1 MNNTSKKIQVIIPT
15 IPKDYLRMRRIQ
27 PERVLKY
34 LPVSELIFIG
44 NRELCDIVN
53 EDIDK
58 RFGGLSIRTLHE
70 EELVERQ
77 PVIDYIKGYIKRTD
91 DEMLPEV
98 RCGWYYQQ
106 YLKMSFSTVCSGD
119 YYMSWDMD
127 TVPLRHIDM
136 FDADGKPCFDVKN
149 EFIPGYFSTMEKLLG
164 LKKAIKGSFI
174 SEHMIFNKDYMKEL
188 MDAIKDSP
196 VNGDNIWEKIIEA
209 VDPIYLK
216 LGFSEFETYGT
227 FVTYRYPDAYSK
239 RQFASLRRGSWFVN
253 EKDITEEDM
262 EWLSKDYDAVTFE
275 NAEQIPDMVQLFRNP
290 KYRNNMSAKKFYET
304 ILESGYFG
312 EYKDGWLDAGGEG
325 DWFSP
330 V

>member
-1 MNNTSKKIQVIIPT
+1 
-15 IPKDYLRMRRIQ
+15 MRHIQ
-27 PERVLKY
+27 PERVIKY

-44 NRELCDIVN
+44 NTELCDIVN
-53 EDIDK
+53 EDIEK
-58 RFGGLSIRTLHE
+58 KYIGLPIRTLNE
-70 EELVERQ
+70 EELVKRQ
-77 PVIDYIKGYIKRTD
+77 PVVDYIKEYIMRTD
-91 DEMLPEV
+91 EEMLPEV

-106 YLKMSFSTVCSGD
+106 YLKMSFCNVCNGEF
-119 YYMSWDMD
+119 YMSWDMD
-127 TVPLRHIDM
+127 TVPLREVDM
-136 FDADGKPCFDVKN
+136 FDENNTPFFDIKN
-149 EFIPGYFSTMEKLLG
+149 EFIPGYFSTIEKLLG
-164 LKKAIKGSFI
+164 LKKEIKGSFI
-174 SEHMIFNKDYMKEL
+174 SEHMIFNRKYMKEL
-188 MDAIKDSP
+188 METIGNAP
-196 VNGDNIWEKIIEA
+196 VKGNNIWEKIIES

-227 FVTYRYPDAYSK
+227 YVTDKYPDAYVR

-253 EKDITEEDM
+253 EKDITKEDID
-262 EWLSKDYDAVTFE
+262 WLSKDYDAVTFE
-275 NAEQIPDMVQLFRNP
+275 NAEQIPDMVMLFHNP